1 MKFPVSYFHLFMILR
16 YLRGSKKAI
25 FSLNAKLSFFGVFI
39 GTSLL
44 VVVLSIFN
52 GFQKQVKE
60 SIFKFDPH
68 LVIEKNVF
76 GREKITNYRQWIE
89 QINETLGDDVEKAGA
104 MIQSAA
110 LMRINQN
117 IDHIFIRATEF
128 QPGAKKNRIA
138 LPDDFPRLSLKE
150 DEKAPQDFRRGD
162 ICFIGKEMAF
172 LHNLEVGDSIEL
184 VVPRGQF
191 TAKTGILPSIRK
203 MRIAG
208 IFITDHYQYDSE
220 VVILPLKTAQRL
232 FAAGNSVQQLYVKL
246 KSFDT
251 LEKSRRKLN
260 ELMPIR
266 YFVRTIEEEQR
277 NFFRALKMEKTIMV
291 VIVFLFILAAMAGIV
306 VATFNVVRSRKK
318 DIGILKAL
326 GVPDSGILFIFT
338 LTGFLAGIAGTVL
351 GITFGIFLSL
361 NLENIL
367 NMIATGINVVGHF
380 YHGIE
385 WIEVVL
391 VPKDIYYFD
400 HLPVSIDVEFLHTL
414 GVVSIL
420 LSGLAAL
427 IPAWYARKLAPIE
440 IIRGADQ

>member
-1 MKFPVSYFHLFMILR
+1 M
-16 YLRGSKKAI
+16 

-52 GFQKQVKE
+52 GFQDQVKQ
-60 SIFKFDPH
+60 SIFRFDPH
-68 LVIEKNVF
+68 LVIEKNAF
-76 GREKITNYRQWIE
+76 GREEIRDWRDWVE
-89 QINETLGDDVEKAGA
+89 QIDKILGERVEESGA

-110 LMRINQN
+110 LMRINSN
-117 IDHIFIRATEF
+117 IDHIFIRAVEF
-128 QPGAKKNRIA
+128 PEEEQKNRLA
-138 LPDDFPRLSLKE
+138 LPADFPRLE
-150 DEKAPQDFRRGD
+150 VEEGEKPPENFSRGD

-172 LHNLEVGDSIEL
+172 LYNLSEGDVIEL
-184 VVPRGQF
+184 VVPRGRFSAQ
-191 TAKTGILPSIRK
+191 TGVQPSIRK
-203 MRIAG
+203 MKIAG

-220 VVILPLKTAQRL
+220 VVILPLQTAQRL
-232 FAAGNSVQQLYVKL
+232 FATGDAVQQLYVKL

-251 LEKSRRKLN
+251 LEESRKLLN
-260 ELMPIR
+260 ENLPIR
-266 YFVRTIEEEQR
+266 FFVRTIEEEQR
-277 NFFRALKMEKTIMV
+277 NFFRALEMEKTIMV

-326 GVPDSGILFIFT
+326 GVPDGGVLMIFT

-351 GITFGIFLSL
+351 GITFGIFMAL
-361 NLENIL
+361 NLENTL
-367 NMIATGINVVGHF
+367 NLISTAINTIGYF
-380 YHGIE
+380 YAGGE

-391 VPKDIYYFD
+391 VPRDIYYFD
-400 HLPVSIDVEFLHTL
+400 HLPVSIDIEFLHTL

-427 IPAWYARKLAPIE
+427 IPAWYARKLSPIE